1 MEHNIRVLPADE
13 LIGHILELLQ
23 QTEPVPLV
31 ITGNSMSPFLVHGRD
46 TVYLSNV
53 KRPLKRGDMVLYKRT
68 SGRYVLHR
76 IYKIE
81 GDNLC
86 MVGDA
91 QTQLEH
97 GIMPQQVLA
106 IVTAVKRKGKMNKSG
121 SFWWEFFEKIWIR
134 MIKARPY
141 IIKIYSKIMG
151 KKNKN

>member
-13 LIGHILELLQ
+13 LIGHILELLK

-53 KRPLKRGDMVLYKRT
+53 KRPFKRGDMVLYRRR
-68 SGRYVLHR
+68 SGQYVLHR

-86 MVGDA
+86 IVGDA

-97 GIMPQQVLA
+97 DIMPQQVLA
-106 IVTAVKRKGKMNKSG
+106 IVTAVKRKDKINKPG
-121 SFWWEFFEKIWIR
+121 SFWWEIFEKIWIR
-134 MIKARPY
+134 MVRLRPY
-141 IIKIYSKIMG
+141 ILKMYTVLLG
-151 KKNKN
+151 KKKQN

>member
-53 KRPLKRGDMVLYKRT
+53 KRPFKRGDIVLYRRIN
-68 SGRYVLHR
+68 GQYVLHR

-97 GIMPQQVLA
+97 DIMPQQVLA
-106 IVTAVKRKGKMNKSG
+106 IVTAVRRKDKINKSG

-134 MIKARPY
+134 MIKLRPY
-141 IIKIYSKIMG
+141 IVKIYAVLTG
-151 KKNKN
+151 KKNQN